1 MACDIINFAA
11 ARQNWFQCKWDRLNM
26 QLGITMQ
33 EDAIVH
39 ENMSKNNSMYVQLLK
54 MLWLLDSEIR
64 K

>member
-1 MACDIINFAA
+1 
-11 ARQNWFQCKWDRLNM
+11 M
-26 QLGITMQ
+26 QLGITML

>member
-1 MACDIINFAA
+1 
-11 ARQNWFQCKWDRLNM
+11 M